1 MTKAALVES
10 LKDAILLSL
19 RDNRD
24 AVRDLIAEVMED
36 VALTNAIRDGQRSK
50 PVRRDAVM
58 KALSR
63 RK

>member
-1 MTKAALVES
+1 VTKAALVEN

>member
-36 VALTNAIRDGQRSK
+36 VALTNAIRDGQLSK

>member
-36 VALTNAIRDGQRSK
+36 VALANAIRDGQRSK